1 VISRQKGFNLVEVL
15 ISFMLIGVA
24 SLSLVKLQVYVE
36 QKADYAIQSVEALHL
51 AEQQMEYYRT
61 RASDL
66 SGAVGVIAF
75 DELDQVSG
83 ATGLLK
89 HCLYNM
95 NGIVG
100 SSYQLA
106 CEVVDGP
113 PAISQAIK
121 VVTVSVTWM
130 DRMNAPQSLSL
141 QSMVSKY
148 SEFDDE

>member
-1 VISRQKGFNLVEVL
+1 MISRQKGFNLVEVL

-36 QKADYAIQSVEALHL
+36 QKADYAIQSIEALHL
-51 AEQQMEYYRT
+51 AEQQMEHYRT
-61 RASDL
+61 RVSDI
-66 SGAVGVIAF
+66 SGAIGMIAF
-75 DELDQVSG
+75 DELDQTSG
-83 ATGLLK
+83 ATGSLK

-95 NGIVG
+95 DGIVG
-100 SSYQLA
+100 TPYQLT

-130 DRMNAPQSLSL
+130 DRMSAPQSVSL
-141 QSMVSKY
+141 ESMISQY
-148 SEFDDE
+148 SEFDGE